1 MVEHLAG
8 RRGGILRDV
17 APTAIVVVS
26 IRELNR
32 ACPVLASGVDI
43 GSTRE
48 QFVDQIELPGHHGP
62 VDRLIGTLIAEV
74 QEFGR
79 GIEQRTY
86 TGQVTVADGPGDHLT
101 PGRYAV
107 EVLEP

>member
-1 MVEHLAG
+1 MVEHLAR
-8 RRGGILRDV
+8 RRGDILRDV

-26 IRELNR
+26 IRELNW
-32 ACPVLASGVDI
+32 ACLVLASRVEI
-43 GSTRE
+43 GSARE

-62 VDRLIGTLIAEV
+62 MNRLIGTLIADM

-79 GIEQRTY
+79 GIEQRTH
-86 TGQVTVADGPGDHLT
+86 TREVTLADGPGDRLA

-107 EVLEP
+107 EAL